1 MVNMEKIVAHAKQ
14 YGFVYQGS
22 EIYNGLA
29 NTWDYGPLGIELKNN
44 LKQLWWRE
52 FIQKNPNNIGL
63 DSSILMNS
71 DIWRASGHIGGFS
84 DPLVDCKE
92 CKTRHRA
99 DKLVEE
105 FTNGD
110 VIADG
115 WTNDEMLQYIM
126 DNKIVCPNCQALNF
140 SDIRNFD
147 LMFKTNMGVIEDD
160 SSTIYL
166 RPETA
171 QGIFVNFKNI
181 ARTSRKK
188 IPFGVGQ
195 IGKSFRNEITPGNF
209 IFRTR
214 EFEQMEL
221 EFFVKPGTELEWFDF
236 YQTKIVEFLTLAGVD
251 SSNYRIREHNED
263 ELSHYSNKT
272 SDIEYK
278 FPFGWGELWGLASR
292 TDFDL
297 NSHQVAS
304 KQDLTYLD
312 PSTNE
317 KFLPYVLEP
326 SVGVDRL
333 MLAILCDAYT
343 EEVLENETREVMRFA
358 PVLAPIKVCVMPLVK
373 KLSADAQKVYDLL
386 ACDFNC
392 DFDEAGTIGKRYRR
406 QDVIG
411 TPWCVTFDYD
421 SLEDLSVTVRH
432 RDSMEQERVLISEL
446 NIYINDLL
454 KG

>member
-1 MVNMEKIVAHAKQ
+1 MVKMDKIVAHAKQ

-29 NTWDYGPLGIELKNN
+29 NTWDYGPLGVELKNN
-44 LKQLWWRE
+44 LKQLWWTE
-52 FIQKNPNNIGL
+52 FIKKNPNNIGI

-71 DIWRASGHIGGFS
+71 EIWKASGHIGGFS

-99 DKLVEE
+99 DKLIED
-105 FTNGD
+105 FSDGD
-110 VIADG
+110 IIADG
-115 WTNDEMLQYIM
+115 WTNEAMLEYI
-126 DNKIVCPNCQALNF
+126 NTNNIVCPDCGKLNF
-140 SDIRNFD
+140 SEIRKFD

-160 SSTIYL
+160 TSSIYL

-236 YQTKIVEFLTLAGVD
+236 YQKKIIDFLSLAGIKED
-251 SSNYRIREHNED
+251 NYRVRNHKDE

-272 SDIEYK
+272 SDVEFK

-297 NSHQVAS
+297 NAHQVGS
-304 KQDLTYLD
+304 KQDLTYHD
-312 PSTNE
+312 PITNE
-317 KFLPYVLEP
+317 KYLPYVLEP
-326 SVGVDRL
+326 SVGVDRF
-333 MLAILCDAYT
+333 MLAILCDAY
-343 EEVLENETREVMRFA
+343 EEEEIDGEIREVMRLA
-358 PVLAPIKVCVMPLVK
+358 PKLAPIKVAVLPLVK
-373 KLSADAQKVYDLL
+373 KLSEGALEIL
-386 ACDFNC
+386 EMLSEDFNC
-392 DFDEAGTIGKRYRR
+392 EYDDAGTIGKRYRR

-411 TPWCVTFDYD
+411 TPWCVTYDYD
-421 SLEDLSVTVRH
+421 TLEDKAVTVRH
-432 RDSMEQERVLISEL
+432 RDSMNQERIAIKDL
-446 NIYINDLL
+446 NEYIKNLL